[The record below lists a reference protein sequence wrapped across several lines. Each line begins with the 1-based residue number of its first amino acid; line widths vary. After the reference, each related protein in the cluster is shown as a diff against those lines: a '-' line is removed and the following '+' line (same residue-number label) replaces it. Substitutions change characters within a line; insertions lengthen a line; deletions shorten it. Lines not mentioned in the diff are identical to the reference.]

1 MVIFG
6 LSLWGNSGLSKK
18 CMKHYVA
25 EMADIYISPSN
36 AGLLSGELAT
46 LLSGRYI
53 EIKIHPLSYVEF
65 AEFFELD
72 YSKNPSELF
81 LKQGGLPGLL
91 HVHGGETAK

>member
-1 MVIFG
+1 
-6 LSLWGNSGLSKK
+6 
-18 CMKHYVA
+18 
-25 EMADIYISPSN
+25 
-36 AGLLSGELAT
+36 

-53 EIKIHPLSYVEF
+53 EIRIHPLSYVEF

-91 HVHGGETAK
+91 HVHGGKTAK